1 MENERRSR
9 EDDLPTTKGTPQI
22 SEDDSDEGPLHA
34 IIREE
39 TERHDDANGPRRIER
54 GDQSEVQK
62 GEDDGALGLTR
73 TGQED

>member
-1 MENERRSR
+1 MENERRGR
-9 EDDLPTTKGTPQI
+9 EDQLPATKGTPQI

-39 TERHDDANGPRRIER
+39 TERRDGHAPRRIER
-54 GDQSEVQK
+54 HDQSEVQK